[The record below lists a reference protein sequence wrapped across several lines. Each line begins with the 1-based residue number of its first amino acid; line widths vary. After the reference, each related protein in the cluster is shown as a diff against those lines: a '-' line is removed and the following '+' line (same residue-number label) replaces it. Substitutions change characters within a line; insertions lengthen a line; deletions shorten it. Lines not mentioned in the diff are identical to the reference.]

1 VGPSEPASPEPVRAE
16 PVPDPATTAFA
27 SAAPALPR
35 APIRNVGWGRRTR
48 AEIRKIDPWSVLKF
62 SLIFYFC
69 VMLVVWV
76 ALLLIYMVLSAAGA
90 VDSLARLLG
99 YLFSSGPSVSTKGP
113 TPVKIDS
120 LAVFIYLFFACCAFT
135 VIWSLIN
142 VVIAFIYNLISDV
155 VGGIEIT
162 LADRNR

>member
-1 VGPSEPASPEPVRAE
+1 VGTSEPAQSEPVRAE
-16 PVPDPATTAFA
+16 PAPDPATTAFA
-27 SAAPALPR
+27 SASPSLPR
-35 APIRNVGWGRRTR
+35 APVRNISWGRRTR
-48 AEIRKIDPWSVLKF
+48 AEIRHIEPWSVLKF

-99 YLFSSGPSVSTKGP
+99 YLFSSGPTVSTKGP
-113 TPVKIDS
+113 TPVRINS
-120 LAVFIYLFFACCAFT
+120 VAVFIYLFFACLAFT

-142 VVIAFIYNLISDV
+142 VIIAFIYNLISDV

>member
-1 VGPSEPASPEPVRAE
+1 MGPAQPVPPEPARVD
-16 PVPDPATTAFA
+16 PVPDPAASAFA
-27 SAAPALPR
+27 SSAPSLPR
-35 APIRNVGWGRRTR
+35 APVRSVGWGRRTR

-99 YLFSSGPSVSTKGP
+99 YLFSSGPTVSTKGP
-113 TPVKIDS
+113 TPVRINS
-120 LAVFIYLFFACCAFT
+120 VAVFIYLFFGCLAFT

>member
-1 VGPSEPASPEPVRAE
+1 MGPSESAPHEPVRAE
-16 PVPDPATTAFA
+16 AAPEASAAAFA
-27 SAAPALPR
+27 SSSPSLPR
-35 APIRNVGWGRRTR
+35 APVRNVGWGRRTR

-69 VMLVVWV
+69 VMLVVCV

-99 YLFSSGPSVSTKGP
+99 YLFSSGPTVSTKGP
-113 TPVKIDS
+113 VPVRINS
-120 LAVFIYLFFACCAFT
+120 VAVFIYLFFGCLAFT

-142 VVIAFIYNLISDV
+142 VIIAFIYNLISDV
-155 VGGIEIT
+155 VGGVEIT
-162 LADRNR
+162 LAEKR

>member
-1 VGPSEPASPEPVRAE
+1 MGTSEPAPPEPARAE
-16 PVPDPATTAFA
+16 PAPDPATTAFA
-27 SAAPALPR
+27 SAAPSLPR
-35 APIRNVGWGRRTR
+35 APVRSVSWGRRTR
-48 AEIRKIDPWSVLKF
+48 AEIRHIEPWSVLKF

-99 YLFSSGPSVSTKGP
+99 YLFSSGPTVSTKGP
-113 TPVKIDS
+113 VPVRINS
-120 LAVFIYLFFACCAFT
+120 VAVFIYLFFGCLAFT

-142 VVIAFIYNLISDV
+142 VIIALIYNLISDV